1 MAMILTRQ
9 KDGSMK
15 RQDTGMDLVMD
26 GVRAA
31 GGAAKKVVKAVASAP
46 GKYVDA
52 VIDANKRVDAAKA
65 AKTNKDIERAFGS
78 VENYNRINKRFP
90 MP

>member
-31 GGAAKKVVKAVASAP
+31 GNVAKKVVKTVAAAP
-46 GKYVDA
+46 GAYVDA
-52 VIDANKRVDAAKA
+52 VIAANKRVDAAQK
-65 AKTNKDIERAFGS
+65 AKTQKDIERAFGS
-78 VENYNRINKRFP
+78 VQNYENISKRF
-90 MP
+90 